1 MFSIITI
8 SENFNIFIVKL
19 QGGIGSQA
27 VIHLGMHGTV
37 EWLPGQPLGNDRQS
51 WSDELLGSLQ
61 NVYCYAA
68 NNPSESILAKRR
80 GYGTL
85 VSYNVPPYGRAG
97 LYLELANLK
106 DLVDEYRSLST
117 GKEDLKS
124 AIWSSCQRCGIDN
137 DVPLQPSIMVDEKTT
152 NSEQDMLSNV
162 SEEEFNSW
170 LLHLSEYLIELQDRL
185 FSSGLHTLGSAPSD
199 EELLSY
205 LTAYFGDSL
214 SEKDCQKAIDLYK
227 DSMRRHDDLDIIAMI
242 QDLFKNIFHSE
253 TQQPN
258 NDINEASLN
267 EAQEVVKLLSKNT
280 EELDGVL
287 CALDGGYVK
296 PAPGGDLLRD
306 GTSVLP
312 TGRNIHALDPYRMP
326 SAGAWARG
334 EV

>member
-1 MFSIITI
+1 M
-8 SENFNIFIVKL
+8 
-19 QGGIGSQA
+19 
-27 VIHLGMHGTV
+27 
-37 EWLPGQPLGNDRQS
+37 
-51 WSDELLGSLQ
+51 
-61 NVYCYAA
+61 
-68 NNPSESILAKRR
+68 
-80 GYGTL
+80 
-85 VSYNVPPYGRAG
+85 
-97 LYLELANLK
+97 ELANLK
-106 DLVDEYRSLST
+106 DLVDEHRSLST

-267 EAQEVVKLLSKNT
+267 EAQEVVKLL
-280 EELDGVL
+280 
-287 CALDGGYVK
+287 
-296 PAPGGDLLRD
+296 
-306 GTSVLP
+306 
-312 TGRNIHALDPYRMP
+312 
-326 SAGAWARG
+326 
-334 EV
+334 